1 MGDDNHNRGA
11 TETEVALLVQSVK
24 HLTERVEEWQETAQ
38 TERTAMRD
46 EIKVLQAEM
55 TRYKGVLGGV
65 TLMLS
70 GVVTALLIAKG
81 WLVGR
86 P

>member
-1 MGDDNHNRGA
+1 MAEPHRDTTA
-11 TETEVALLVQSVK
+11 TDVALLVQSVK
-24 HLTERVEEWQETAQ
+24 HLTERLEEWQETAQ
-38 TERTAMRD
+38 IERSAMRS
-46 EIKVLQAEM
+46 EIRILQTEM
-55 TRYKGVLGGV
+55 SRYKGVLGGV

-81 WLVGR
+81 WLIGR